1 MNYNTNQPNTNQPQY
16 EKNPNGGYLNPSKYG
31 GHFGKLE
38 LTPEL
43 LAEAAKTG
51 KIEVKITEEK
61 LNSKGEP
68 YIRITAKPFD
78 DSWRQQPQQPQQP
91 QQQQYQPQQAPAQ
104 YQPQQAPQAAP
115 APIQQPQAAPAAAP
129 FEGDSIPF

>member
-1 MNYNTNQPNTNQPQY
+1 MNYNTTQPQY
-16 EKNPNGGYLNPSKYG
+16 EKNPNGGYLNPSKFG

-78 DSWRQQPQQPQQP
+78 DSWRQQPQQPQQ
-91 QQQQYQPQQAPAQ
+91 Q

-129 FEGDSIPF
+129 FQGDDIPF

>member
-1 MNYNTNQPNTNQPQY
+1 MNTYSPQPQQQQY
-16 EKNPNGGYLNPSKYG
+16 EKNPNGGYLNPSKFG

-43 LAEAAKTG
+43 LAEAAKSG

-61 LNSKGEP
+61 MNSKGEP

-78 DSWRQQPQQPQQP
+78 DSWKTQQHAPPP
-91 QQQQYQPQQAPAQ
+91 QQYQQQAQARQQYAQAPQQYA
-104 YQPQQAPQAAP
+104 QAPQAP
-115 APIQQPQAAPAAAP
+115 APAALP
-129 FEGDSIPF
+129 PSDEILF